1 MSKPTYLCKYC
12 NGDLSQDDKICP
24 HCKADLSKVGR
35 NISLTVSDY
44 IKLSDKLKI
53 KISPENVKW
62 DSQSLTFLGVIATIF
77 LGIAAL
83 LISLNITS
91 VILAFVI
98 SFLITVLSLVAIT
111 KVKLIKNLL
120 IKLMNWFLK

>member
-1 MSKPTYLCKYC
+1 MCKYC